1 MEYLVVHVDPGPCL
15 LLPVR
20 HELISD
26 IFLKV
31 KRGPLRTYQSTD
43 HQALRNVKT
52 MSDKPVLSIY
62 NWSRLWE
69 GYKPLTWLPP
79 RRGHLILKSQH
90 THWPVMWPLHTSSKD
105 WHSEDS
111 WLFQGLG
118 LTSAPTAG
126 ITYLDSPCRFHIHP
140 SGPDQ
145 LLYLHGDH
153 GLMNYFCHSVQP
165 WGPQPWEPAA
175 YSVPPAAC
183 CWVFF
188 SVYPMHWL
196 LLCLH
201 FYQVCES
208 ASSETSK
215 LLGYAGPL

>member
-20 HELISD
+20 HELISG

-118 LTSAPTAG
+118 LSSAPTAG
-126 ITYLDSPCRFHIHP
+126 ITYLDSP
-140 SGPDQ
+140 
-145 LLYLHGDH
+145 L
-153 GLMNYFCHSVQP
+153 
-165 WGPQPWEPAA
+165 
-175 YSVPPAAC
+175 SVPHSSIWPGSVTLSPWWPWSYELFLPLSAALRPSALGAC
-183 CWVFF
+183 
-188 SVYPMHWL
+188 S
-196 LLCLH
+196 LLCTTCCMLLVVLQCLPNALAPSVPA
-201 FYQVCES
+201 FL
-208 ASSETSK
+208 SS
-215 LLGYAGPL
+215 LWICLQ